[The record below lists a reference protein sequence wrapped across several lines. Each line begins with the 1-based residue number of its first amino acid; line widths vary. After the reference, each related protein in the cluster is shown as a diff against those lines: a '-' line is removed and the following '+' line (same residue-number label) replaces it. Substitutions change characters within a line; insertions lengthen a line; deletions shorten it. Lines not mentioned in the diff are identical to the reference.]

1 MFFRITPLKF
11 CMVYFRGDR
20 RTGVLPAPVPWER
33 MMKQCVWAPH
43 RAGMWTWK
51 ATNHPLSVLCQNKRG
66 MPQDLLFPLSW
77 LACLKWQLFQRF
89 NLKCV
94 FLSWRHF
101 VKKRIIP
108 LWLSSENWVEFISV
122 PLQAYKWKIKKKKNV
137 WPNTSVATGFVNS
150 VLQTFTGH
158 LPSTGGVC
166 YMHGNKTGSCPPR
179 SQNVTR
185 KPETVTCPQASLSK
199 YWLY

>member
-1 MFFRITPLKF
+1 
-11 CMVYFRGDR
+11 MVYFREDR
-20 RTGVLPAPVPWER
+20 RTRVLPAPVPWER
-33 MMKQCVWAPH
+33 VMKQCACVGPSQS
-43 RAGMWTWK
+43 RNVDLEGNK
-51 ATNHPLSVLCQNKRG
+51 PSSLGSCQNKRG
-66 MPQDLLFPLSW
+66 MPQVLLFPLSW

-108 LWLSSENWVEFISV
+108 LWLSSENWVEFISI
-122 PLQAYKWKIKKKKNV
+122 PLQAYKWKIQKQMCGQIPV
-137 WPNTSVATGFVNS
+137 WPL
-150 VLQTFTGH
+150 VLLIRFCRH
-158 LPSTGGVC
+158 LLDICLVQEVC
-166 YMHGNKTGSCPPR
+166 VLCMGIRPGSCLPR

-185 KPETVTCPQASLSK
+185 KPETVTCPKASLSK